1 MMVALEISP
10 GLARP
15 WLECGPVGIMTGAGP
30 FTFVISLR
38 SAIQVAYFWMKLAG
52 RLADRF
58 ADEGTRERVHAM
70 IERDEVYDFGD
81 VQRSLDMLF
90 GKEK

>member
-1 MMVALEISP
+1 MMFALEITP
-10 GLARP
+10 ELECP
-15 WLECGPVGIMTGAGP
+15 WLECGPVGIMAGVGP

-38 SAIQVAYFWMKLAG
+38 SAIQVAYFWTKLAE

-58 ADEGTRERVHAM
+58 ADEGTKERVHAM